1 MNQAILDIAGQVG
14 EPLAAK
20 AEGQV
25 CCSAST
31 TTSTRAFLDR
41 LRAARPDQQL
51 VFQLGRA
58 PLVEAGYHVT
68 EVKAVTYSTMDCGG
82 VADQWKETVIQLW
95 NPGDEPEREYNVGEK
110 ILSDL

>member
-20 AEGQV
+20 AEGQA